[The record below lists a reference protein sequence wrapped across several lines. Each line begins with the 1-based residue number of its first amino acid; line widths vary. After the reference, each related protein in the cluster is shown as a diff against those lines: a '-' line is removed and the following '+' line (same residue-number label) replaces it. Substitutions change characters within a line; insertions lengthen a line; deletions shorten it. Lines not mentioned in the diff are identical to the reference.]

1 MEFPTSSSF
10 FHFRFKKLIHFI
22 VYSLKSII
30 ETVLEKSIIEN
41 LLLQNLKY
49 QWLPG
54 ISCHMN
60 LKRKWG
66 DLLFAVLEKQNLV
79 ILSSF

>member
-22 VYSLKSII
+22 VYSVKSII

-41 LLLQNLKY
+41 LLLQNLKVPVASRPKLSY
-49 QWLPG
+49 EPQ
-54 ISCHMN
+54 
-60 LKRKWG
+60 
-66 DLLFAVLEKQNLV
+66 KQLG
-79 ILSSF
+79 